1 MPPPPGPLRRVPV
14 QHPALAPD
22 EDVFSSKP
30 SIPVAM
36 ISAYISSSLPPERA
50 TLIDRPRPAEPITS
64 SAVTVR
70 ISDTA
75 EAIRR
80 PVAM

>member
-1 MPPPPGPLRRVPV
+1 VPA
-14 QHPALAPD
+14 QHAALAAD
-22 EDVFSSKP
+22 ED
-30 SIPVAM
+30 PVEQR

-50 TLIDRPRPAEPITS
+50 TLIDRPSPAEPITS

-70 ISDTA
+70 MSDTA
-75 EAIRR
+75 EAMRR

>member
-1 MPPPPGPLRRVPV
+1 L
-14 QHPALAPD
+14 
-22 EDVFSSKP
+22 SSSP
-30 SIPVAM
+30 STPVAR
-36 ISAYISSSLPPERA
+36 INAYISSSLPPDLARLIER
-50 TLIDRPRPAEPITS
+50 PNPAAPITS

-75 EAIRR
+75 DAMRM

>member
-1 MPPPPGPLRRVPV
+1 MPVVR
-14 QHPALAPD
+14 
-22 EDVFSSKP
+22 
-30 SIPVAM
+30 

-50 TLIDRPRPAEPITS
+50 TLIARPRPGAPITS